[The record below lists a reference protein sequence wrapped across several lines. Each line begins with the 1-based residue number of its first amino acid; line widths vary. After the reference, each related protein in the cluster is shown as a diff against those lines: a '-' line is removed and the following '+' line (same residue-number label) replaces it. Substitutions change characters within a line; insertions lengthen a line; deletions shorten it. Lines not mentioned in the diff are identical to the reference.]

1 MAKPLVEFT
10 GKEMAAQLELL
21 ANAYKNIYPRVK
33 NKYLGRALT
42 KSARP
47 LVKIYKQVAKQR
59 YPGELQT
66 YKTKGGKT
74 RTRRARGGLEQS
86 AGISKPKSQSE
97 IGRRDATMGI
107 FVGYRRNVSTGY
119 KAAWLA
125 AGTKLRGTLKGGSRG
140 KMPKTDL
147 KEITDRKVEAQGL
160 SNVTENLTI
169 AYQQAVEAQL
179 KNYDYESKRYKSSVA
194 RAAKRRKK

>member
-10 GKEMAAQLELL
+10 GREMQEQLELL
-21 ANAYKNIYPRVK
+21 AKAYKNIYPRVK

-59 YPGELQT
+59 YPGALQT
-66 YKTKGGKT
+66 YTTKGGKT
-74 RTRRARGGLEQS
+74 KTRRARGGLEQS
-86 AGISKPKSQSE
+86 AGISKPKSASE

-107 FVGYRRNVSTGY
+107 FVGYRRNVGTGY

-125 AGTKLRGTLKGGSRG
+125 AGTKQRATLKGGSKG

-147 KEITDRKVEAQGL
+147 KEITDRKVEQQGL
-160 SNVTENLTI
+160 SNLTENLTI
-169 AYQQAVEAQL
+169 AYQQAVEQQL
-179 KNYDYESKRYKSSVA
+179 KNYDYESKRYKNDVA
-194 RAAKRRKK
+194 RAAKRRTK